1 MPQNF
6 SSKCLCVILRGNR
19 NRWLASTGQLSPW
32 IKEGLALVFSNFMR
46 LFLKLTWMFHKML
59 TYILPFVPFSTST
72 SQRGTSPVSVEDWK
86 QCHDVARPIP
96 PAEIRAFEPLLLFN
110 AYFLNFI
117 FYFHL
122 DFKLFC
128 FSFCCF
134 STLTVPHSPLHL

>member
-1 MPQNF
+1 MFVRYIAWEQKSLIGIHWTTITVNKRRF
-6 SSKCLCVILRGNR
+6 
-19 NRWLASTGQLSPW
+19 STG
-32 IKEGLALVFSNFMR
+32 IFEFMR
-46 LFLKLTWMFHKML
+46 PFLKLTWMFHKML

-134 STLTVPHSPLHL
+134 STLIVPHAPLHL